1 MIEGH
6 GTTVDVILKN
16 GELRAGDTIVLAGFN
31 GPIVTKIRALLT
43 PQPLKELRVKGDY
56 MHHEVLHGAMGIKI
70 SAPDLDNA
78 LAGGELFK
86 AETADDIEDCIE
98 QLEES
103 MNVFV
108 EKYIKKNQEGVYV

>member
-1 MIEGH
+1 
-6 GTTVDVILKN
+6 
-16 GELRAGDTIVLAGFN
+16 
-31 GPIVTKIRALLT
+31 
-43 PQPLKELRVKGDY
+43 

-78 LAGGELFK
+78 LAGGELYK
-86 AETADDIEDCIE
+86 AETAEDIEDCIE

-108 EKYIKKNQEGVYV
+108 EKYIKKNQEGVYVQASTLGSLEALLEFLL

>member
-1 MIEGH
+1 
-6 GTTVDVILKN
+6 
-16 GELRAGDTIVLAGFN
+16 
-31 GPIVTKIRALLT
+31 
-43 PQPLKELRVKGDY
+43 
-56 MHHEVLHGAMGIKI
+56 MGIKI

-86 AETADDIEDCIE
+86 AETSEDIEDCIE

-108 EKYIKKNQEGVYV
+108 EKYIKKNQEGVYVQASTLGSLEALLEFLL

>member
-6 GTTVDVILKN
+6 GTTIDVILKN

-31 GPIVTKIRALLT
+31 GPIVTKIWALLT

-86 AETADDIEDCIE
+86 AETPDDIEDCIE
-98 QLEES
+98 QIEES

-108 EKYIKKNQEGVYV
+108 EKFIKKN